1 MIIKIPEGFNSER
14 KYLVKTVFTDFFGL
28 EYAIEINS
36 VPEYEIVLANKN
48 SIIIEDHFFSTF
60 KDGLE
65 YLEIRNIPE
74 KVTFCS
80 NSFTLEK
87 EIPVIYGLPEVQI
100 IDNQPRLIRC
110 RIDIFSSIFFMLT
123 RWEEYVIPLK
133 DKFGRFP
140 EELSLSVKNGIHR
153 RPVVNEYVEMI
164 WNMLVYSGFSGGR
177 RRSEFEVALTHDI
190 DEIIRFKSLPRLLRI
205 IAGDIALR
213 KKPAL
218 IPLSVSE
225 YFQYR
230 SGKIKDSYDTFDFL
244 MDMSEKINIKS
255 IFYFLPQKKK
265 TNFKRSYA
273 NHDIRYDIQDPEV
286 VSVIHNIVEKGHTI
300 GLHGSFYTY
309 NDAGLF
315 SYELKT
321 LSEIAGNVTESR
333 QHYLRFSPPVTWDI
347 AAMNDIKRDSTLGF
361 NFDIGFR
368 CGICNEFQV
377 FNFLKREPL
386 DLIERPISS
395 MEAAVVGLSKD
406 PADFFS
412 IICSQIDLIRKY
424 KGKFVLL
431 WHTNSFNTY
440 NWLEYQRYYPLVIDY
455 LR

>member
-1 MIIKIPEGFNSER
+1 MIIKIPEGFDIER
-14 KYLVKTVFTDFFGL
+14 KYLLKIVFTDFFDL
-28 EYAIEINS
+28 DYTIVLNS
-36 VPEYEIVLANKN
+36 APQYEIILENMN
-48 SIIIEDHFFSTF
+48 SIIIEDHFFCLF

-65 YLEIRNIPE
+65 YLGIRNIPE
-74 KVTFCS
+74 KVSFCS
-80 NSFTLEK
+80 NPFTPEND
-87 EIPVIYGLPEVQI
+87 IPVIYGVPGVQI
-100 IDNQPRLIRC
+100 IDNQPKVIRC
-110 RIDIFSSIFFMLT
+110 KIDIFSSIFFMLT
-123 RWEEYVIPLK
+123 RWEEYVISSK
-133 DKFGRFP
+133 DQFGRFP
-140 EELSLSVKNGIHR
+140 EELSLSVKNEIHF

-205 IAGDIALR
+205 TAGDIVLR

-225 YFQYR
+225 YIQFR

-255 IFYFLPQKKK
+255 IFYFLPQKRK
-265 TNFKRSYA
+265 TNFNKSYA

-286 VSVIHNIVEKGHTI
+286 VSVIRNIVERGHTI
-300 GLHGSFYTY
+300 GLHGSFNTFS
-309 NDAGLF
+309 DAGLF
-315 SYELKT
+315 SYELKN

-333 QHYLRFSPPVTWDI
+333 QHYLRFSPPITWEI
-347 AAMNDIKRDSTLGF
+347 ASTNSITRDSTLGF
-361 NFDIGFR
+361 NFEIGFR

-386 DLIERPISS
+386 DLIEMPLSS
-395 MEAAVVGLSKD
+395 MEAAVVGLSRD
-406 PADFFS
+406 PDEFFS

-424 KGKFVLL
+424 NGKFVLL

-440 NWLEYQRYYPLVIDY
+440 NWLEYQKYYPLIIDY